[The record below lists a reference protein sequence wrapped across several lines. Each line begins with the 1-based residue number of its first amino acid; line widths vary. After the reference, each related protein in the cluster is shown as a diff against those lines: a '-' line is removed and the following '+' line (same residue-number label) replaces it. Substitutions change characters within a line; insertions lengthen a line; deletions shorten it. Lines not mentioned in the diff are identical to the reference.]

1 MASLTNKRILL
12 GLTGGIAAYKSA
24 DLARRLRS
32 AGAEIRV
39 VMTRAAEE
47 FITPLTM
54 QTVSGH
60 PVFRYLMDEKSES
73 GMSHIELAR
82 WADLILVAPAS
93 ANFMAKLNQGRADDL
108 LSTVCL
114 ATGATIALA
123 PAMNQKMWAN
133 PATQRNVFGLKQL
146 GVHLFGPASGDQAC
160 GETGPGRML
169 EPNEIVAKTETLFET
184 GVLAGLCV
192 TVTAGPTWEA
202 IDPVRGITN
211 HSSGKMG
218 YAVAEAAIEAGA
230 RVILISGPTTLA
242 TPDKARRVNISSA
255 EQMLQAVKETTDQ
268 TDIFIGVAAVAD
280 YRPTSQAHNKIK
292 KDAETLTLEL
302 VRNPDIL
309 ASVASSSEAPFT
321 VGFAAETNDVVKNA
335 QQKLIDKG
343 IDLIA
348 ANQVGHVS
356 TGFDAEHN
364 ALTLIDTA
372 GITELGQQTKTR
384 LARELIQQIAKRFHA
399 KNTTKDSRQ
408 TYR

>member
-1 MASLTNKRILL
+1 
-12 GLTGGIAAYKSA
+12 
-24 DLARRLRS
+24 
-32 AGAEIRV
+32 
-39 VMTRAAEE
+39 
-47 FITPLTM
+47 
-54 QTVSGH
+54 
-60 PVFRYLMDEKSES
+60 
-73 GMSHIELAR
+73 
-82 WADLILVAPAS
+82 
-93 ANFMAKLNQGRADDL
+93 
-108 LSTVCL
+108 
-114 ATGATIALA
+114 
-123 PAMNQKMWAN
+123 
-133 PATQRNVFGLKQL
+133 
-146 GVHLFGPASGDQAC
+146 
-160 GETGPGRML
+160 
-169 EPNEIVAKTETLFET
+169 
-184 GVLAGLCV
+184 
-192 TVTAGPTWEA
+192 
-202 IDPVRGITN
+202 
-211 HSSGKMG
+211 MG